1 MGGGLKTDLEESL
14 KTVPP
19 FGCILLACM
28 IQNTWWGWGYQ
39 LCRGKDYISFTNRV
53 KNQAKVIFN
62 RLKGHIQINTWGIL
76 AMFFHK
82 TQSNTV

>member
-19 FGCILLACM
+19 FGRILLACM
-28 IQNTWWGWGYQ
+28 IQNTWWGYQ